1 MWCENEIEYIL
12 EHLQDPER
20 LMDGESVEWLEKKE
34 HLALFEKIRNQR
46 EAFLRLQQEGNIDI
60 NVEFRCFE
68 SKISSRKSLWRKGG
82 WVAVAACMV
91 LAMVVGIVMKNDE
104 SSPLLSEEVTD
115 LTGKKCAELILA
127 DGQRIKL
134 ENNEIELQE
143 GDGTLIVNDTNLQ
156 LVYLHDTT
164 RSFADTAKLR
174 YNILKIPSGA
184 DYLVKLSDGTR
195 VHLNC
200 ETEFRYPVK
209 FAAGERRVYLDGE
222 AFFEVEKAKG
232 WPFIVETDRMHV
244 RVTGTKF
251 NVKSYRSEE
260 VVHTTLVQGTVK
272 VNTTE
277 DWAEAEELVPLQQY
291 YLDKRSGQAQ
301 VKQVDTGLFTD
312 WIEGRFVFKDQRLE
326 EVMGTLARWYSVE
339 VFYATPSV
347 KNWRLSANL
356 GRYEHI
362 DAILKMIQA
371 TDKVEIV
378 RKKNTITIGWK

>member
-1 MWCENEIEYIL
+1 MSL
-12 EHLQDPER
+12 
-20 LMDGESVEWLEKKE
+20 
-34 HLALFEKIRNQR
+34 
-46 EAFLRLQQEGNIDI
+46 LRI
-60 NVEFRCFE
+60 
-68 SKISSRKSLWRKGG
+68 GG
-82 WVAVAACMV
+82 WVSVSACMV
-91 LAMVVGIVMKNDE
+91 LAMVVGIVMKNFE

-222 AFFEVEKAKG
+222 AFFEVAHDAEH
-232 WPFIVETDRMHV
+232 PFIVKANQINVEV
-244 RVTGTKF
+244 LGTRF
-251 NVKSYRSEE
+251 NVKAYEE
-260 VVHTTLVQGTVK
+260 
-272 VNTTE
+272 
-277 DWAEAEELVPLQQY
+277 D
-291 YLDKRSGQAQ
+291 
-301 VKQVDTGLFTD
+301 D
-312 WIEGRFVFKDQRLE
+312 WIEVSLSEGK
-326 EVMGTLARWYSVE
+326 VE
-339 VFYATPSV
+339 VQSEDKKRRIFLSPGEQAYYDKHNHSLTTRTVDIAHYTS
-347 KNWRLSANL
+347 WRNGIYYFRALP
-356 GRYEHI
+356 
-362 DAILKMIQA
+362 LK
-371 TDKVEIV
+371 EIV
-378 RKKNTITIGWK
+378 KQLERIFNVNICITSSNIEDIILTGDFLRGENLEQILRVITADKRLKYRIEEYMIYIDENKRARKRIY